1 MHNCVKNVLFQKMR
15 WVYFIVD
22 TLCDRQEGKEC
33 KPMTQYA
40 RKDYVSLRMLGSF
53 VSGTIGFALILVT
66 WGIYSM
72 NQLMENLNAMD
83 IQELLTSVLVK
94 YIVFM
99 IAYMAITYFVYN
111 RRYTKGRREVKKY
124 YGNLKKLNQLYER
137 EDKLKMSENKDWE

>member
-1 MHNCVKNVLFQKMR
+1 MVNEERLHHMIKMAI
-15 WVYFIVD
+15 FD
-22 TLCDRQEGKEC
+22 TNQGKEC

-99 IAYMAITYFVYN
+99 IAGAVDSVCSRLFNLSNTWNCHWCLVQLRIAKVKITFC
-111 RRYTKGRREVKKY
+111 
-124 YGNLKKLNQLYER
+124 LC
-137 EDKLKMSENKDWE
+137 ENSTW

>member
-1 MHNCVKNVLFQKMR
+1 MVNEERLHHMIKMAI
-15 WVYFIVD
+15 FD
-22 TLCDRQEGKEC
+22 TDQGKEC

-83 IQELLTSVLVK
+83 IQELLTSVLV
-94 YIVFM
+94 
-99 IAYMAITYFVYN
+99 TYFVYN

>member
-1 MHNCVKNVLFQKMR
+1 MKYINYINMKSWIAALVLSAGLFAACSDDVLVGQ
-15 WVYFIVD
+15 VD
-22 TLCDRQEGKEC
+22 ESKYTTGD
-33 KPMTQYA
+33 
-40 RKDYVSLRMLGSF
+40 GS
-53 VSGTIGFALILVT
+53 VMAGTIGFALILVT

-83 IQELLTSVLVK
+83 IQELLTSVLIK

-99 IAYMAITYFVYN
+99 LAYMAITYFVYN

>member
-1 MHNCVKNVLFQKMR
+1 MVNEERLHHMIKMA
-15 WVYFIVD
+15 VFD
-22 TLCDRQEGKEC
+22 TDQGKEC

-53 VSGTIGFALILVT
+53 VSG
-66 WGIYSM
+66 GIYSM

>member
-1 MHNCVKNVLFQKMR
+1 MVNEERLHHMIKMAI
-15 WVYFIVD
+15 FD
-22 TLCDRQEGKEC
+22 TDQGKEC

-40 RKDYVSLRMLGSF
+40 RKDYVSCAYAWKLF

-137 EDKLKMSENKDWE
+137 KTS

>member
-1 MHNCVKNVLFQKMR
+1 MVNEERLHHMIKMAI
-15 WVYFIVD
+15 FD
-22 TLCDRQEGKEC
+22 TDQGKEC

-53 VSGTIGFALILVT
+53 VT

-83 IQELLTSVLVK
+83 IQELLTSVLIK

-99 IAYMAITYFVYN
+99 LAYMAITYFVYN

>member
-1 MHNCVKNVLFQKMR
+1 MVNEERLHHMIKMAM
-15 WVYFIVD
+15 FD
-22 TLCDRQEGKEC
+22 TDERKEC

-99 IAYMAITYFVYN
+99 LAYMAITYFVYN

>member
-1 MHNCVKNVLFQKMR
+1 MFR
-15 WVYFIVD
+15 
-22 TLCDRQEGKEC
+22 
-33 KPMTQYA
+33 
-40 RKDYVSLRMLGSF
+40 LRMLGSF

-99 IAYMAITYFVYN
+99 I
-111 RRYTKGRREVKKY
+111 
-124 YGNLKKLNQLYER
+124 KLTWRSRILFII
-137 EDKLKMSENKDWE
+137 EDIQRDAVR

>member
-1 MHNCVKNVLFQKMR
+1 MVNEERLHHMIKMAI
-15 WVYFIVD
+15 FD
-22 TLCDRQEGKEC
+22 TDEGKEC

-72 NQLMENLNAMD
+72 NQLMESLNAMD

>member
-1 MHNCVKNVLFQKMR
+1 MVNEERLHHMIKMAI
-15 WVYFIVD
+15 FD
-22 TLCDRQEGKEC
+22 TNQGKEC

-40 RKDYVSLRMLGSF
+40 RKDYVSLPLRGIRG
-53 VSGTIGFALILVT
+53 SGTIGFALILVT

>member
-1 MHNCVKNVLFQKMR
+1 MVNEERLHHMIKMAI
-15 WVYFIVD
+15 FD
-22 TLCDRQEGKEC
+22 TNQGKEC

-72 NQLMENLNAMD
+72 NQLM
-83 IQELLTSVLVK
+83 LTSVLVK

>member
-1 MHNCVKNVLFQKMR
+1 MVNEERLHHMIKMAI
-15 WVYFIVD
+15 FD
-22 TLCDRQEGKEC
+22 TNQGKEC

-53 VSGTIGFALILVT
+53 VSGTIGFA
-66 WGIYSM
+66 
-72 NQLMENLNAMD
+72 LNAMD

>member
-1 MHNCVKNVLFQKMR
+1 MVNEERLHHMIKMAI
-15 WVYFIVD
+15 FD
-22 TLCDRQEGKEC
+22 TDQGKEC

-83 IQELLTSVLVK
+83 IQELLTSV
-94 YIVFM
+94 
-99 IAYMAITYFVYN
+99 ITYFVYN

>member
-1 MHNCVKNVLFQKMR
+1 MVNEERLHHMIKMAI
-15 WVYFIVD
+15 FD
-22 TLCDRQEGKEC
+22 TNQGKEC

-83 IQELLTSVLVK
+83 IQELLTSVL
-94 YIVFM
+94 
-99 IAYMAITYFVYN
+99 ITYFVYN

>member
-1 MHNCVKNVLFQKMR
+1 MVNEERLHHMIKMAI
-15 WVYFIVD
+15 FD
-22 TLCDRQEGKEC
+22 TNQGKEC

-99 IAYMAITYFVYN
+99 LAESVI
-111 RRYTKGRREVKKY
+111 REGR
-124 YGNLKKLNQLYER
+124 QA
-137 EDKLKMSENKDWE
+137 ENV

>member
-1 MHNCVKNVLFQKMR
+1 MVNEERLHHMIKMAI
-15 WVYFIVD
+15 FD
-22 TLCDRQEGKEC
+22 TNQGKEC
-33 KPMTQYA
+33 KPMTQ
-40 RKDYVSLRMLGSF
+40 F

>member
-1 MHNCVKNVLFQKMR
+1 MVNEERLHHMIKMAI
-15 WVYFIVD
+15 FD
-22 TLCDRQEGKEC
+22 TDQGKEC

-83 IQELLTSVLVK
+83 IQELLTTPEFRILLFS
-94 YIVFM
+94 
-99 IAYMAITYFVYN
+99 
-111 RRYTKGRREVKKY
+111 
-124 YGNLKKLNQLYER
+124 QLFYR
-137 EDKLKMSENKDWE
+137 QPQNKFDYLAWKQGG

>member
-1 MHNCVKNVLFQKMR
+1 MVNEERLHHMIKMAI
-15 WVYFIVD
+15 FD
-22 TLCDRQEGKEC
+22 TNQGKEC

-83 IQELLTSVLVK
+83 IQELLLTWRSRILF
-94 YIVFM
+94 I
-99 IAYMAITYFVYN
+99 I
-111 RRYTKGRREVKKY
+111 
-124 YGNLKKLNQLYER
+124 
-137 EDKLKMSENKDWE
+137 EDIQRDAVR